1 MQLKE
6 HKRDLHT
13 FDSAVHY
20 PVALF
25 SFFLSTIVE
34 NTLSIAVMAE
44 SNENIIQ
51 KQVDTMFQMIPLE

>member
-6 HKRDLHT
+6 HKGDLHT
-13 FDSAVHY
+13 FDSVAHY

-34 NTLSIAVMAE
+34 NTLSITVMAE
-44 SNENIIQ
+44 SNANLIQ
-51 KQVDTMFQMIPLE
+51 KQIDTMFQMIPLE